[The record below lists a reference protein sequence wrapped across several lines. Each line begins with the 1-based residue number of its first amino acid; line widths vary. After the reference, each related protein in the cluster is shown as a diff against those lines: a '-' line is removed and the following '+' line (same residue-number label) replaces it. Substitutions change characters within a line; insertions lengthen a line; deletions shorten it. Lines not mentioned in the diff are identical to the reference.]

1 MRKIRVLHLI
11 KSLNRGGAETLLA
24 EGLRFAD
31 RERFEL
37 SYGFFHPEMDA
48 LAATLAAAG
57 ATVTCF
63 GGRNHLGMLARTPRV
78 ARHLRDAR
86 IDLLHCHLPMSAV
99 VGRLAARTAAVPVIY
114 TEHNKPEWYRRPTFW
129 LNAWTYGMQRRVIA
143 VSASVEESIRTYI
156 HPTVPMTVIRNGID
170 APHFQPSTADGGAA
184 VRARFGI
191 PAGASVVGTV
201 AALIPQKRLHDWI
214 DAARLVHERR
224 ADTRF
229 LVVGEGPQE
238 RELSQ
243 RIASHS
249 LQGVVHLC
257 GVQADVRPYLAAM
270 DVYMM
275 SSAYEGLPVALLE
288 AMAMECAPVCT
299 AVGGIPEVIRDGCNG
314 FLTRPAQ
321 PRELA
326 DRVVALQADPA
337 TRRAFAAAAHR
348 TVVAEFGV
356 ERMIRAVEA
365 TYLDVLGVTPSD
377 SVVPSY
383 PPAVVATT
391 PSSRS

>member
-1 MRKIRVLHLI
+1 MAERIR
-11 KSLNRGGAETLLA
+11 
-24 EGLRFAD
+24 
-31 RERFEL
+31 
-37 SYGFFHPEMDA
+37 
-48 LAATLAAAG
+48 
-57 ATVTCF
+57 
-63 GGRNHLGMLARTPRV
+63 
-78 ARHLRDAR
+78 
-86 IDLLHCHLPMSAV
+86 
-99 VGRLAARTAAVPVIY
+99 
-114 TEHNKPEWYRRPTFW
+114 
-129 LNAWTYGMQRRVIA
+129 
-143 VSASVEESIRTYI
+143 
-156 HPTVPMTVIRNGID
+156 
-170 APHFQPSTADGGAA
+170 
-184 VRARFGI
+184 
-191 PAGASVVGTV
+191 
-201 AALIPQKRLHDWI
+201 
-214 DAARLVHERR
+214 
-224 ADTRF
+224 TRF